1 MNPVT
6 QSLREFLIKG
16 KKGFFNG
23 LLSYLLE
30 GFDDAESMAAI
41 LSGTTVDMFE
51 GKDHFGVI

>member
-6 QSLREFLIKG
+6 QPLREFLIKG
-16 KKGFFNG
+16 QKGVFNG

-41 LSGTTVDMFE
+41 LSGTTVDIFE
-51 GKDHFGVI
+51 GKDHFGIL